1 MNLVLRAVI
10 AAALMVGVSL
20 VVQRAAGAESAPPH
34 GSLSSLPLSIDA
46 WSGRDLPAWD
56 DRVMSVLGVDDYIH
70 RRYAAGASFADLYV
84 GYYRSQRQ
92 GDSIHSPQNCLP
104 GAGWYPVSNERISLD
119 VGGGRSI
126 PVNRYVIQKELDRQ
140 VVLYWFQGR
149 GRAVANEYANRAYLV
164 YDSVKTGRSD
174 GALVRVI
181 SPVVTSVEEA
191 GAAAAGFA
199 RAIYPSLTEV
209 IP

>member
-1 MNLVLRAVI
+1 
-10 AAALMVGVSL
+10 
-20 VVQRAAGAESAPPH
+20 
-34 GSLSSLPLSIDA
+34 
-46 WSGRDLPAWD
+46 
-56 DRVMSVLGVDDYIH
+56 MSVLGVDDYIH